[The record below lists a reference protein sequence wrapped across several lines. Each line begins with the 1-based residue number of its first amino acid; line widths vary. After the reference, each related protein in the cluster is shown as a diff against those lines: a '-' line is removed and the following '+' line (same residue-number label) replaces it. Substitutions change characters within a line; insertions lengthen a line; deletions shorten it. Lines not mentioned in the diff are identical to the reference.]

1 MRQPLF
7 CGIPTSG
14 PSVNGI
20 PTSGPPATAVRSSSC
35 PVPPVGQHLT
45 GWKGFGAAPT
55 CDIFDVAATCGWG
68 FPKGIP
74 THALCE
80 KQKYLP

>member
-1 MRQPLF
+1 MDSAFF
-7 CGIPTSG
+7 C
-14 PSVNGI
+14 GI

-55 CDIFDVAATCGWG
+55 CDIFDVAAACDLRPAGMDS
-68 FPKGIP
+68 
-74 THALCE
+74 
-80 KQKYLP
+80 QKESLPMHFVKNRSISHDVSS